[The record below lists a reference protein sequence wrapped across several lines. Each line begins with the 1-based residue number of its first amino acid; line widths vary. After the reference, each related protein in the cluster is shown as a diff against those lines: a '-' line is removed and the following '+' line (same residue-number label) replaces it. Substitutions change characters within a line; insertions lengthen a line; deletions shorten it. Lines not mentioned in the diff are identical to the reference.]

1 MFRIK
6 TPHHNQPPGIEDHI
20 HLTVAMEP
28 RGDFATLSEAIA
40 EVQGMGMDLER
51 TVIEDLTAGEQAS
64 VKEWIEST
72 RERNSN

>member
-6 TPHHNQPPGIEDHI
+6 IPHHNQPPGIEDHI
-20 HLTVAMEP
+20 HLTIAMDP

-40 EVQGMGMDLER
+40 EAQSTGMDLER
-51 TVIEDLTAGEQAS
+51 AVIEDLTAGEQAS

-72 RERNSN
+72 RE